1 MLAPVIAVARPIV
14 IEGAKQ
20 AGGMFVTGLAI
31 GGLTACVITG
41 MVAGA
46 KAVQLINH
54 GGRAAANGLTGLF
67 RKKEQPM
74 QAAADEGKVIFTQ
87 SEAEV
92 TELFRKADQA
102 A

>member
-1 MLAPVIAVARPIV
+1 MLAPVIAVARPFV
-14 IEGAKQ
+14 VESVKVGAQ
-20 AGGMFVTGLAI
+20 AAI
-31 GGLTACVITG
+31 GQAIVYVGLIGVTL
-41 MVAGA
+41 AGYA
-46 KAVQLINH
+46 TFK
-54 GGRAAANGLTGLF
+54 GGRAAANGLTGMF

-74 QAAADEGKVIFTQ
+74 QAAVDEAKVIFTQ